1 MNDPTDVQNVAALL
15 LKTRDD
21 IEQRI
26 VPLLREALLELPDE
40 EALVL
45 EGWYFT
51 KEFTEEDEKM
61 LAGMLQV
68 DPEKLDELR
77 AEAEQHLTQTSVA
90 ERIGAKRMR
99 TVLQLASMYMQ
110 RREDQ
115 RQSNTYPE
123 VRRAAAQALSQIGRE
138 AATEALISALTDA
151 EGKVRQAAAQALKQI
166 GDKVATGAL
175 IGALTDASVRIDA
188 RKAAAEALA
197 QISSEEAAEALGARP
212 EGPRAE
218 TQQRGST
225 ERSSQLWR
233 RAQEMFDVAG
243 DALNQVRVAGAATL
257 EGLTRPQTAQAA
269 SSGTG
274 EGREEIDL
282 QVSTVAMAETDIDV
296 HARLVQ
302 DLGIYKLILEVEGE
316 DLDQTRVLVE
326 IVKTADGRVEDE
338 EVIYEGFLHLK
349 EIEPGAFW
357 GSVTLGEAG
366 DDISLTQDP
375 TLRLIGLQ
383 AS

>member
-1 MNDPTDVQNVAALL
+1 MNDSTDVQNVAALL

-51 KEFTEEDEKM
+51 EEFTEEDEKM

-115 RQSNTYPE
+115 RQSNAYPE

-302 DLGIYKLILEVEGE
+302 DLGIYKFILEVEGE

-326 IVKTADGRVEDE
+326 IVETAGGRVEDE
-338 EVIYEGFLHLK
+338 EIIYEGFLRLE
-349 EIEPGAFW
+349 EIKPGAFW
-357 GSVTLGEAG
+357 GSVTLEEAG
-366 DDISLTQDP
+366 DDISPTQDP